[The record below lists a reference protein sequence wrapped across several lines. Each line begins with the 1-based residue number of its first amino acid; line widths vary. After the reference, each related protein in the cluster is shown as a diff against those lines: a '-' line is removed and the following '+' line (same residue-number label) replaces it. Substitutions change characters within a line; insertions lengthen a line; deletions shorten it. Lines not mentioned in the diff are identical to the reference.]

1 MMLVMKVNDNAH
13 YDDDNDDDDD
23 NDYEITKSNDDYA
36 EAHLFFF
43 CIRIHHNCPQHLD
56 QKNHNICDLNIHL
69 ICDLKIVIK
78 PPFQWW
84 SVSTPVTEP

>member
-56 QKNHNICDLNIHL
+56 QKYSSDLWFRLSSYLNL
-69 ICDLKIVIK
+69 GY
-78 PPFQWW
+78 
-84 SVSTPVTEP
+84 